1 MVPSRVSHSGIQN
14 QPERIASLNK
24 ALQLAASM
32 AEIKRVNKQKVDEEK
47 SKATSC
53 LLDCAPAAAVKL
65 LADESNPK
73 KLMKNKI
80 VSVAMRYF
88 NKALPAAKSK
98 ALLVIA
104 LTDLIAAQP
113 GVLAAMSTVASQPAP
128 DDEEP
133 AGFEVGISN
142 AMGVSAAMYDDE

>member
-1 MVPSRVSHSGIQN
+1 M
-14 QPERIASLNK
+14 
-24 ALQLAASM
+24 
-32 AEIKRVNKQKVDEEK
+32 
-47 SKATSC
+47 C
-53 LLDCAPAAAVKL
+53 
-65 LADESNPK
+65 
-73 KLMKNKI
+73 
-80 VSVAMRYF
+80 YF

-113 GVLAAMSTVASQPAP
+113 GVLAAMSTVAAQPAP

-142 AMGVSAAMYDDE
+142 AMGVAECRNV